1 MDDSSDPRATR
12 SRQAILSA
20 ARELLLDQGPA
31 GVTHQRVAQQAG
43 VGRATVYRHWPQAE
57 QLLLDVMDLAGLPF
71 FAEPRVPLRAW
82 FRRRLRELAD
92 ELAMPE
98 VAAVALT
105 LMQGAVWDEQIARQR
120 DQFVRTLTERIAA
133 GLALATRS
141 GETGGET
148 GGEGGSTTGSG
159 TGSTPDPHD
168 AAAMLV
174 GPILYRTALQGGSV
188 PDAFIDRLVDQVLP

>member
-1 MDDSSDPRATR
+1 MDPRATR

-141 GETGGET
+141 GETGGEA
-148 GGEGGSTTGSG
+148 SSRAG
-159 TGSTPDPHD
+159 TVPDPHD

-188 PDAFIDRLVDQVLP
+188 PDAFIDRLVDNVLP